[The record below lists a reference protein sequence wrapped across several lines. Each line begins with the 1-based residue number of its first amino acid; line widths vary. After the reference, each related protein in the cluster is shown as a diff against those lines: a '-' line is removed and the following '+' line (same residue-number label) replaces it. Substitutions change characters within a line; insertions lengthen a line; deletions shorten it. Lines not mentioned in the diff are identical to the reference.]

1 MMKCMGDLA
10 YTAMLISLFLL
21 IALTVR
27 CLNRDRN
34 PKA

>member
-1 MMKCMGDLA
+1 MRCMGDLT
-10 YTAMLISLFLL
+10 YTVVLVSLFLL